1 MTRVLITPRSFGKSD
16 PSLFERMEALGWDLV
31 RNPFGTIL
39 NETQLIEL
47 IADCDGMI
55 AGVDPI
61 SADVL
66 RAAPRLKAI
75 ARYGVGTDNVDLD
88 YCREHQIAVSRTV
101 GANTEA
107 VADYTFALILAV
119 ARKVVPIDQQC
130 RNGNWQK
137 VISGDV
143 YGKTLGLIG
152 LGAIGRAV
160 ARRAEG
166 FSMKIIAY
174 DVQWDTQWADEHHI
188 ERVSLET
195 LYQQSDFISLH
206 VPLLPDTRMMIGEK
220 ELAMCRPGAVLI
232 NTARGGLID
241 ETALLAALQSGHL
254 SGAGLDAFEEEPP
267 KNPLWFSL
275 PQVVLGSH
283 TAASTELAAREMG
296 RMALDNLIRD
306 LA

>member
-1 MTRVLITPRSFGKSD
+1 MTRILITPRSFGKPD
-16 PSLFERMEALGWDLV
+16 PSLIEQSKALGWDTV
-31 RNPFGTIL
+31 RNHFGTIL
-39 NETQLIEL
+39 SENQLKEL
-47 IADCDGMI
+47 IVDCDGMI

-66 RAAPRLKAI
+66 RAAPSLKAI

-88 YCREHQIAVSRTV
+88 YCRKHQIKVSRTL

-107 VADYTFALILAV
+107 VADYTFALMMAV
-119 ARKVVPIDQQC
+119 ARKVVQIDQLC
-130 RNGNWQK
+130 RAGNWQK

-160 ARRAEG
+160 TRRAQG
-166 FSMKIIAY
+166 FSMRILAY
-174 DVQWDTQWADEHHI
+174 DVQWDADWATEHQV
-188 ERVSLET
+188 ERVSLDT
-195 LYQQSDFISLH
+195 IYQHSDFISLH
-206 VPLLPDTRMMIGEK
+206 VPLLPETRMMIGEK
-220 ELAMCRPGAVLI
+220 ELALCRPGAILI

-241 ETALLAALQSGHL
+241 ETALLAALQKGHL
-254 SGAGLDAFEEEPP
+254 AGAGLDAFEHEPP
-267 KNPLWFSL
+267 ENPLWFSL

-296 RMALDNLIRD
+296 QMALNNLIRD